1 MLKSRFWVPCVEHD
15 EDMRYFSEV
24 ITDAGGDVVKEYW
37 DGEEDGDAY
46 ILFLC
51 EDQKTLDKV
60 KSALEDA

>member
-1 MLKSRFWVPCVEHD
+1 MLKSRFWVPSVEH
-15 EDMRYFSEV
+15 EGDMQYFSEV

-51 EDQKTLDKV
+51 ENKETLDKV
-60 KSALEDA
+60 KSALQDA